1 MVSCAECQREVSMTT
16 GYRSVSGYEPIR
28 GRKAGG
34 TNHIVL
40 RKPGNDYLCADCA
53 YTISRGGHP
62 GQGTLA

>member
-1 MVSCAECQREVSMTT
+1 MVRCESCQGEVSMTT

-28 GRKAGG
+28 GRRQGG

-40 RKPGNDYLCADCA
+40 RKPGNAYLCADCA
-53 YTISRGGHP
+53 YKLTHKITP